1 MYYGVPLQESA
12 VVAMET
18 VMKVNQQTQTTD
30 VSTSLVCIPYTRMGV
45 LINLTM
51 NIQL

>member
-1 MYYGVPLQESA
+1 MHYGIPLQESA

-18 VMKVNQQTQTTD
+18 VMKVNQQTQTPD

-51 NIQL
+51 NIQF